1 MVKKT
6 NEGLGDMA
14 HIAEKDHEVQM
25 ARAELYKIAKYA
37 IKLHE
42 IMSNID
48 PDTDLESWVQSKITK
63 SADYMDSV
71 YHHLDYAMLASKEK
85 MQAVES
91 VRRARQAGG
100 DEYKDAMKAKLS
112 EASKKK

>member
-14 HIAEKDHEVQM
+14 HLAEKDHEVQM

-42 IMSNID
+42 IMSSID
-48 PDTDLESWVQSKITK
+48 PNTDLESWVQSKITK
-63 SADYMDSV
+63 SADYIDSV
-71 YHHLDYAMLASKEK
+71 YHHLDYQTLAAAEK
-85 MQAVES
+85 VQAVES

-100 DEYKDAMKAKLS
+100 DAYKDAMKAKLG
-112 EASKKK
+112 EAAKKK